1 MFAVSL
7 AAQPS
12 PASYATESLDV
23 FMRRHLFRMDAP
35 ALHQAALIGNLDTL
49 RGLLALG
56 ADPDVKSLSGETP
69 LCAAITGGYRAAAD
83 LLLLHGAD
91 PNLPGAEG
99 QPPLALASLRRDPE
113 LMKLLLLS
121 GALPNAPFVSPV
133 PDSLLQRVTIRDLK
147 SSLTSD
153 RNVTPLMACAARGDV
168 EATALLMRHGA
179 RAGVCTGRYKRY
191 PINFAA
197 TQGYLFLMRVLLGR
211 DPDSEP
217 DLLVTVDLSE
227 QRAWI
232 TQAGKV
238 INSTKISSG
247 KKGHSTP
254 MGRFVVTDKHRTH
267 TSTLYHVAMP
277 WFMRLNCSAIGL
289 HSGYVTGRPASHGCI
304 RLPYDKA
311 KAFFSVV
318 KVGDEVEV
326 VE

>member
-1 MFAVSL
+1 MISVSL
-7 AAQPS
+7 AGRSLPLT
-12 PASYATESLDV
+12 ASAEPLEE
-23 FMRRHLFRMDAP
+23 FMLRHLVRLDAP
-35 ALHQAALIGNLDTL
+35 ALHQAVVIGDLDAVM
-49 RGLLALG
+49 RLLAVG
-56 ADPDVKSLSGETP
+56 AEPDVRSETNETP
-69 LCAAITGGYRAAAD
+69 LCAAILTGQRAAAD

-91 PNLPGAEG
+91 PNLPGSEG

-113 LMKLLLLS
+113 LLRLLLIS
-121 GALPNAPFVSPV
+121 GAVPNAPFVSPV
-133 PDSLLQRVTIRDLK
+133 PESVLNRVTIRDLK
-147 SSLTSD
+147 SSLTHD

-168 EATALLMRHGA
+168 ESTALLMRHGA
-179 RAGVCTGRYKRY
+179 RASVCTGRYKRY

-217 DLLVTVDLSE
+217 DLLVTVDLSD

-238 INSTKISSG
+238 IDSTKISSG
-247 KKGHSTP
+247 RKGYSTP
-254 MGRFVVTDKHRTH
+254 TGRFVVTDKHRTH

-289 HSGYVTGRPASHGCI
+289 HSGHVTGRPASHGCI

-311 KAFFSVV
+311 KAFFSIV